1 MTRDQLR
8 QTGVGVG
15 ALVIWLLLL
24 RSLSDFPSRAAAFPR
39 FILLGLVV
47 FSVLHVI
54 TQLVGA
60 YADRRYAPATE
71 TTPQKAPDELPHELT
86 DAVPVEIVESTGG
99 LFSSP
104 ALRAVV
110 FTVAVIAY
118 VVAIPEL
125 GYLISTFLFVICA
138 LGLVVGFRITTTVA
152 CCVAVTV
159 LWVVA
164 TQLLQ
169 VRLPTGL
176 VS

>member
-1 MTRDQLR
+1 MNR
-8 QTGVGVG
+8 
-15 ALVIWLLLL
+15 
-24 RSLSDFPSRAAAFPR
+24 
-39 FILLGLVV
+39 
-47 FSVLHVI
+47 
-54 TQLVGA
+54 
-60 YADRRYAPATE
+60 
-71 TTPQKAPDELPHELT
+71 ELT

-104 ALRAVV
+104 ALRTVV

-125 GYLISTFLFVICA
+125 GYLVSTFLFVIGA